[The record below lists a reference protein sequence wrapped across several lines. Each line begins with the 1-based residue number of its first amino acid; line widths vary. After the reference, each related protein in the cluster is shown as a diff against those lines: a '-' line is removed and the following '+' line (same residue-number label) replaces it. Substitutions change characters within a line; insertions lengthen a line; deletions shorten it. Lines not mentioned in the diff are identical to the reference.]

1 MFRAD
6 ESSMYEDKNLPVSNC
21 YSPSKSSKFG
31 PHKFGGH
38 YLQHHQS
45 NLSTQGG
52 GPSSSPMNILAIPG
66 PHSFAHACQN
76 DQQFKGLMPMMV
88 EDFVDDSVPHN
99 D

>member
-52 GPSSSPMNILAIPG
+52 GPSSSPINILAIPG

-76 DQQFKGLMPMMV
+76 D
-88 EDFVDDSVPHN
+88 
-99 D
+99 